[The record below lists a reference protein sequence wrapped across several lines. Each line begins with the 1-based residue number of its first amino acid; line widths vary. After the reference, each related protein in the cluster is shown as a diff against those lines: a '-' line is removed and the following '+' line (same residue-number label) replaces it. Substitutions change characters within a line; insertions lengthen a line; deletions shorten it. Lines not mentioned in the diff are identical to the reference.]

1 MRISTN
7 LVAAHAP
14 PARAFISIRGS
25 GPGAWRARAR
35 GPETGPLLDASSRGR
50 RGDTY
55 SRVSRWRPPRM
66 GSKSGTKTGP
76 EIESIFW
83 EFCVPK
89 KITPF
94 RTKTGALGGFKIG
107 SSGRAL
113 VGPADV
119 ARTGASMQR
128 EPQANWN
135 NKNASSR
142 CAARATIRA
151 QRTVAFSFLQ

>member
-1 MRISTN
+1 MRVSTN
-7 LVAAHAP
+7 LATAHAP

-35 GPETGPLLDASSRGR
+35 GPETGPFWGARSRGR

-83 EFCVPK
+83 KYCVPK
-89 KITPF
+89 TNTSF
-94 RTKTGALGGFKIG
+94 RNKTGTLGGFKIG
-107 SSGRAL
+107 SSGSAL
-113 VGPADV
+113 VGAADV
-119 ARTGASMQR
+119 ARTEASMHRQT
-128 EPQANWN
+128 QANWSY
-135 NKNASSR
+135 KNASSR
-142 CAARATIRA
+142 CAARPTVRA
-151 QRTVAFSFLQ
+151 QRTVAFSFSQ